1 MGKSCLWQIEAL
13 NKSQIFNIDA
23 FSKNHFLNFYSAK

>member
-13 NKSQIFNIDA
+13 NKSQIFTLYA
-23 FSKNHFLNFYSAK
+23 FSKNYVLNFYSAK